1 MLRSY
6 SVKVNIESYSIRDIY
21 AYNNGQLRLT
31 VVYRFLSTDENNDV
45 ICDVIYYVTFQR
57 FGFWIF

>member
-1 MLRSY
+1 
-6 SVKVNIESYSIRDIY
+6 VKVNIESYSIRDIY